1 MAKEQIISAIDVGSS
16 KIVCLIAEILEDKIQ
31 IIGVSTLPSR
41 GIKKG
46 VVVDID
52 EAVEVLSEGM
62 EAAERMAGVSV
73 SRVWVTVNGSHI
85 SSVNSQGVV
94 AVSAPDGEIS
104 VSDVNR
110 VTEAARAISMP
121 SSREIIHVI
130 PRTFIVDSQ
139 EGIDDPVGMSGVRLQ
154 VETHIVSG
162 ATTSMRNLVKCIQQ
176 VGLDAEN
183 LTFTG
188 LAASESVLSET
199 EKELGVVVADI
210 GGGTSNICIFVDGSP
225 VYSSVL
231 KLGGKN
237 ITSDIAIG
245 LRVSLEEA
253 EEIKKYMG
261 VYEAKLAQKSKAG
274 GERSYFSGAT
284 TNKDDEDID
293 ISSLGLPNIQKVNR
307 KFLIEGIIQPR
318 LEEIADEIQQ
328 EIKKSGYEGLMP
340 AGVVVAGGTALTVS
354 LKDTFSIVLNLPVRI
369 AEPTGVSGLID
380 EVNGPAFAASIG
392 GIIYAAKNSV
402 GGVRSMVPKFK
413 LPLGSVKSAFDRVV
427 HIFKGFMP

>member
-16 KIVCLIAEILEDKIQ
+16 KVVCLIAEILDDKIQ

-62 EAAERMAGVSV
+62 EAAERMSGVSV

-94 AVSAPDGEIS
+94 AVSSPDGEIS
-104 VSDVNR
+104 ASDVNR

-139 EGIDDPVGMSGVRLQ
+139 EGIDDPIGMSGVRLQ
-154 VETHIVSG
+154 VETHIISG

-183 LTFTG
+183 LIFTG
-188 LAASESVLSET
+188 LASSESVLSET

-210 GGGTSNICIFVDGSP
+210 GGGTSNIAIFVDGSP

-253 EEIKKYMG
+253 EEIKKYKS
-261 VYEAKLAQKSKAG
+261 VYQTKIASTA
-274 GERSYFSGAT
+274 RNPRDRFSHPT
-284 TNKDDEDID
+284 KEDEDID
-293 ISSLGLPNIQKVNR
+293 VSSLGLPNIQKVNR
-307 KFLIEGIIQPR
+307 KFLIDGIIQPR
-318 LEEIADEIQQ
+318 LEEIADEIMQ
-328 EIKKSGYEGLMP
+328 EIRKSGYEGLMP
-340 AGVVVAGGTALTVS
+340 AGVVVAGGTAQTVG
-354 LKDTFSIVLNLPVRI
+354 LKDVLSDVMNLPVRI
-369 AEPTGVSGLID
+369 AEPAGVSGLID

-392 GIIYAAKNSV
+392 SVIYAAKNSAQ
-402 GGVRSMVPKFK
+402 GKMFMPGFKIPSMGMK
-413 LPLGSVKSAFDRVV
+413 SVWDKVV
-427 HIFKGFMP
+427 STVKGFMP